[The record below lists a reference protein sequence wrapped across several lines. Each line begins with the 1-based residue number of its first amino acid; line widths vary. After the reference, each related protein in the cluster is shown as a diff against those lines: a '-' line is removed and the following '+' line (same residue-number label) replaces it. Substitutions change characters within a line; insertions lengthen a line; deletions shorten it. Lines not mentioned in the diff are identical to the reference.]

1 MSRSGVNGRGGGGGE
16 WDDDE
21 RGGINLR
28 PDRRARDV
36 GNDRLDNLDSH
47 GGGGGRGGSGGGRDF
62 GDRRGGGSGGGGGG
76 GRRGGGG
83 GGGGDV
89 DGRRRGSGGSG
100 GGGGG
105 GGGGRPGGSGGAFFR
120 GEVKSIRDND
130 GFGFIKPAPA
140 AGFRGGDLFFHLST
154 GLDRDTHPMDVRVGS
169 EVEFQINEGRDGKPR
184 AMGVRIAQP
193 IDLMASLRPDAMPSF
208 GPRGG
213 GMMGGSMPTG
223 RQPMGG
229 PSRQGQGQ
237 GQGRDWGARGGGNG
251 IRDIQRQQQHTSM
264 VEVPLPAAARAATYC
279 PSSPPT
285 RTGLPSKLEPNA
297 LAAWTRSSASLPAK
311 VADFTAFDHLGTW
324 CRRRRSTAPECRV
337 SSTRSHCSHCCVP
350 RTSRWP
356 TFDIAAKP

>member
-1 MSRSGVNGRGGGGGE
+1 MSRSGINGRGGGGGE

-36 GNDRLDNLDSH
+36 SDRLDNLDSH
-47 GGGGGRGGSGGGRDF
+47 GDGGSRGGSGGSRDFDNRRGGGGGSRDF
-62 GDRRGGGSGGGGGG
+62 GDRRGGGGGGGGGG

-83 GGGGDV
+83 GGSGGDF
-89 DGRRRGSGGSG
+89 DDRRRGSG

-105 GGGGRPGGSGGAFFR
+105 GGSGRPGGGGGAFVR
-120 GEVKSIRDND
+120 GEVVSIRDND
-130 GFGFIKPAPA
+130 GFGFIRPAPA
-140 AGFRGGDLFFHLST
+140 AGFHGGDLFFHLST

-169 EVEFQINEGRDGKPR
+169 EVEFQINEGREGKPR

-213 GMMGGSMPTG
+213 GMMGGSMPSG

-237 GQGRDWGARGGGNG
+237 GQGRDWGARGRGGG
-251 IRDIQRQQQHTSM
+251 IRDIQRQQQHSST
-264 VEVPLPAAARAATYC
+264 VEMALPATARAATYC
-279 PSSPPT
+279 PSSPAA
-285 RTGLPSKLEPNA
+285 RTGLPS
-297 LAAWTRSSASLPAK
+297 
-311 VADFTAFDHLGTW
+311 
-324 CRRRRSTAPECRV
+324 
-337 SSTRSHCSHCCVP
+337 
-350 RTSRWP
+350 
-356 TFDIAAKP
+356 